1 MNDFAFRRFSL
12 KSFRLSGFFGR
23 LICLSIL
30 FVFLPVCQS
39 GLTPMRS
46 AVAAESRELQKIKRE
61 RQAVE
66 ANLNSLKKQLQ
77 KYQSQLNSTAR
88 KEKQSQRQVASIR
101 KKITL
106 LGKLITENQRYL
118 KVLDRDIGR
127 LQGELQ
133 SNRKVYGTV
142 SDGFRRTAVS
152 VYKNGRNRDIDRLF
166 SAGSVND
173 ALVRIH
179 YIGFF
184 SRAVHRDV
192 NELQAAAV
200 QLESIRSELEKS
212 YRAKAAAV
220 KDQERQL
227 KNMATSRTAEER
239 ALAKLKKDRKTYT
252 ARVLEA
258 RRKRRLM
265 QKRIEGLIL
274 AEQKAIEAENA
285 RRAALAARSA
295 PAGRTAPSGGKAVDG
310 RAVPPPPDSPELLRI
325 SADFDRA
332 VGQLPWPVSNGRVSQ
347 RFGPFKDK
355 ELNIVTANNGIDIS
369 VPVNTSVKAVSGG
382 KVAKIA
388 FMPTFGH
395 IVIIRHPKAYL
406 TVYANLGSIRV
417 AQNELLSSQQVIGVS
432 GKNSDGGSIVH
443 FEIWKGRLKQNPE
456 TWLRK

>member
-1 MNDFAFRRFSL
+1 MNDLAFHGFSL
-12 KSFRLSGFFGR
+12 RSILLSRFFGR
-23 LICLSIL
+23 LVSLLIL
-30 FVFLPVCQS
+30 FVVLPVCLP
-39 GLTPMRS
+39 GVTPVRS
-46 AVAAESRELQKIKRE
+46 AVAAESSELLKIKKE
-61 RQAVE
+61 RRAVE

-77 KYQSQLNSTAR
+77 EYQSKLNSTAR
-88 KEKQSQRQVASIR
+88 KQKQTQRQVESIR
-101 KKITL
+101 KKIKV
-106 LGKLITENQRYL
+106 LGKLISENQRYL

-133 SNRKVYGTV
+133 SNRRVYGTV

-152 VYKNGRNRDIDRLF
+152 VYKYGRQRDVEQLF
-166 SAGSVND
+166 SSGSVND
-173 ALVRIH
+173 ALVRVG
-179 YIGFF
+179 YIGYF
-184 SRAVHRDV
+184 SRAVHHHVD
-192 NELQAAAV
+192 ELQEAAV
-200 QLESIRSELEKS
+200 KLESSRAELEKS

-227 KNMATSRTAEER
+227 RNMAASRTAEER
-239 ALAKLKKDRKTYT
+239 ALAKLKKQRKADT

-258 RRKRRLM
+258 RRKRRLL

-285 RRAALAARSA
+285 RRAARMA
-295 PAGRTAPSGGKAVDG
+295 PAGRPAPSAGKAVGG
-310 RAVPPPPDSPELLRI
+310 RVVPPPPDSPELLRI
-325 SADFDRA
+325 SADFDKA

-355 ELNIVTANNGIDIS
+355 ELNIVTTNNGIDIS
-369 VPVNTSVKAVSGG
+369 VPANTIVKAVSGG
-382 KVAKIA
+382 KVARIA

-395 IVIIRHPKAYL
+395 IVIIRHPKSYL

-417 AQNELLSSQQVIGVS
+417 AQNELLSSQQVIGAS
-432 GKNSDGGSIVH
+432 GKNLDGGSIVH

>member
-1 MNDFAFRRFSL
+1 VNDFAFRRFSL

-184 SRAVHRDV
+184 PC
-192 NELQAAAV
+192 
-200 QLESIRSELEKS
+200 
-212 YRAKAAAV
+212 
-220 KDQERQL
+220 
-227 KNMATSRTAEER
+227 
-239 ALAKLKKDRKTYT
+239 
-252 ARVLEA
+252 
-258 RRKRRLM
+258 
-265 QKRIEGLIL
+265 G
-274 AEQKAIEAENA
+274 
-285 RRAALAARSA
+285 
-295 PAGRTAPSGGKAVDG
+295 
-310 RAVPPPPDSPELLRI
+310 PPRC
-325 SADFDRA
+325 
-332 VGQLPWPVSNGRVSQ
+332 Q
-347 RFGPFKDK
+347 
-355 ELNIVTANNGIDIS
+355 
-369 VPVNTSVKAVSGG
+369 
-382 KVAKIA
+382 
-388 FMPTFGH
+388 
-395 IVIIRHPKAYL
+395 
-406 TVYANLGSIRV
+406 
-417 AQNELLSSQQVIGVS
+417 
-432 GKNSDGGSIVH
+432 
-443 FEIWKGRLKQNPE
+443 
-456 TWLRK
+456 

>member
-1 MNDFAFRRFSL
+1 MNDLALHGFSL
-12 KSFRLSGFFGR
+12 RGILLSRFWGR
-23 LICLSIL
+23 LVSLLIL
-30 FVFLPVCQS
+30 FVVLPVCQPGVTS
-39 GLTPMRS
+39 MRS
-46 AVAAESRELQKIKRE
+46 ASAAESRELQKIKQE

-77 KYQSQLNSTAR
+77 EYQSKLNSTAR
-88 KEKQSQRQVASIR
+88 KQKQSQRQVEGIR
-101 KKITL
+101 KKIKV
-106 LGKLITENQRYL
+106 LGKLISENQRYL

-133 SNRKVYGTV
+133 SNRRVYGTV
-142 SDGFRRTAVS
+142 SDGFSRTAVS
-152 VYKNGRNRDIDRLF
+152 VYKNARNRDVGRLF
-166 SAGSVND
+166 SAGSVNEV
-173 ALVRIH
+173 LVRVH

-184 SRAVHRDV
+184 SRAVHHDV
-192 NELQAAAV
+192 NKLQVAAA
-200 QLESIRSELEKS
+200 QLESSRAELEKS

-227 KNMATSRTAEER
+227 KNMAASRRAEER
-239 ALAKLKKDRKTYT
+239 ALAKLKKEREADT

-258 RRKRRLM
+258 RRKRRLL

-285 RRAALAARSA
+285 RRAARMA
-295 PAGRTAPSGGKAVDG
+295 PAGRPAPAAGKAVAG

-325 SADFDRA
+325 SADFDKA

-355 ELNIVTANNGIDIS
+355 ELNIVTTNNGIDIS
-369 VPVNTSVKAVSGG
+369 VPVNTPVKAVSGG

-417 AQNELLSSQQVIGVS
+417 AQNDLLSSQQVIGAS
-432 GKNSDGGSIVH
+432 GKNPDGGSIVH
-443 FEIWKGRLKQNPE
+443 FEIWKGRLNQNPE
-456 TWLRK
+456 IWLRK